1 MNESHPHM
9 STSAPLCAFEMY
21 FFHPIDE
28 PEVAVDVSGLFASS
42 SSSSSAAPKAP
53 PSALSSEES
62 EGPTLCRPVP
72 TLSLPDAKEA
82 ALSVVSS
89 DEEDDEDENEDDA
102 VSSTDYD
109 FDDRENRPNAGRWG
123 SALSLTTTNKRPVS
137 QLDDSHVEGDAAGG
151 ALRRKQQRRCPGEE
165 APSREAID
173 NGDLR
178 PHDDAQQRA
187 RVLLWKQSLK
197 RSLFHPF
204 VEQA

>member
-1 MNESHPHM
+1 MNESHPPM
-9 STSAPLCAFEMY
+9 MTGSAPFCAFEMY

-42 SSSSSAAPKAP
+42 TSSSSASCPKAP
-53 PSALSSEES
+53 PSAASSDES
-62 EGPTLCRPVP
+62 DGATLCRPVP
-72 TLSLPDAKEA
+72 TMSLPHDAKEA

-89 DEEDDEDENEDDA
+89 DEEDEEDDETNTNDDGEDEW
-102 VSSTDYD
+102 VSSAECD

-123 SALSLTTTNKRPVS
+123 LTARSSKATTTAKRPVS
-137 QLDDSHVEGDAAGG
+137 ELAGG
-151 ALRRKQQRRCPGEE
+151 DEDDDNSALRRKQQRRE
-165 APSREAID
+165 AV
-173 NGDLR
+173 GDPR

-204 VEQA
+204 AEQA

>member
-1 MNESHPHM
+1 MNDSHHHT
-9 STSAPLCAFEMY
+9 TSAPFCAFEMY

-42 SSSSSAAPKAP
+42 STSSATPKDP
-53 PSALSSEES
+53 PSALSSDES
-62 EGPTLCRPVP
+62 DGSTLCRPVP
-72 TLSLPDAKEA
+72 TMSHPDPKEV

-89 DEEDDEDENEDDA
+89 DEEDDEDDA
-102 VSSTDYD
+102 VSSTDYE

-123 SALSLTTTNKRPVS
+123 SALSQPTTATAKRPVS
-137 QLDDSHVEGDAAGG
+137 EMLDETGDN
-151 ALRRKQQRRCPGEE
+151 ALRRKQQRRGPGEGS
-165 APSREAID
+165 PSREFID